1 MINLLKTLWRDRRG
15 NALVIAGAAL
25 PLVIGSAGL
34 ATDTIQWTLWARQ
47 MQRTADSDAL
57 AGVYGRLSGQTAP
70 LGDCSGSV
78 PVNRNHTTSNVVTRL
93 GMTPTC
99 TIVAAAAPWN
109 TASFM
114 AVKVTLSASR
124 PLPFSSIFMSTAPT
138 ITTSATAAVV
148 SSGQYCV
155 RALKDTTGTG
165 ITFSGNPTVLMGCG
179 MHTNAK
185 GSTAVDASGSPTI
198 TASPM
203 AAVGLISG
211 TQNFST
217 TPPTVFQPYAPP
229 LGDPFA
235 TQTAS
240 APVVPNGCNQ
250 PALQGSSHSV
260 TASNGTF
267 CYTSLFLNGN
277 GDTATF
283 TDATIILNGGN
294 LTVNAGGVLNCTR
307 CTFVMTN
314 QAQGQTAAGTA
325 PGSISINGGATVTM
339 TAPTSGTYQ
348 NIVIYKDRR
357 ATNNCNNCNQI
368 NGNSSSTITGAIYA
382 PTQEVQ
388 FSGTGGLNTNCLQL
402 VAWTVTFTGNSSISN
417 TCGPGGPTAWDA
429 TMVRLVS

>member
-1 MINLLKTLWRDRRG
+1 MIKFMTRLWKDRRG

-25 PLVIGSAGL
+25 PLIIGSAGL

-57 AGVYGRLSGQTAP
+57 AGVYGKLAGQTADVGP
-70 LGDCSGSV
+70 CSASV

-99 TIVAAAAPWN
+99 NIVTPASPWN
-109 TASFM
+109 GATYR

-124 PLPFSSIFMSTAPT
+124 LLPFSGFFVSTAPT

-148 SSGQYCV
+148 SSGKYCV
-155 RALKDTTGTG
+155 RALKNTTGTG
-165 ITFSGNPTVLMGCG
+165 ITFTGNPTVNLGCG

-185 GSTAVDASGSPTI
+185 GSTAVDATGSPTI

-203 AAVGLISG
+203 AAVGLIAG
-211 TQNFST
+211 TTNFPTS
-217 TPPTVFQPYAPP
+217 TVFQPYSPS
-229 LGDPFA
+229 LDDPFA
-235 TQTAS
+235 TQTATN
-240 APVVPNGCNQ
+240 PVVPNGCNQ
-250 PALQGSSHSV
+250 PALQGNQHSV
-260 TASNGTF
+260 SGSNGTF
-267 CYTSLFLNGN
+267 CYTSLFLNGS

-283 TDATIILNGGN
+283 TDATIIINGGN

-314 QAQGQTAAGTA
+314 AAQGQTAAGTA
-325 PGSISINGGATVTM
+325 PGSVSINGGATVTM
-339 TAPTSGTYQ
+339 IAPTSGTYKD
-348 NIVIYKDRR
+348 IVIYKDRR
-357 ATNNCNNCNQI
+357 ATNTCNNCNQI

-388 FSGTGGLNTNCLQL
+388 FSGDGGLNTNCLQL
-402 VAWTVTFTGNSSISN
+402 VGWTVTFTGNSSINNNCPS
-417 TCGPGGPTAWDA
+417 GGPSAFDA
-429 TMVRLVS
+429 TMVRLVA